1 VSGRLALESGAV
13 FDGVL
18 FGAEVGADGV
28 NGEVVFNTCM
38 TGYQEVASD
47 PSYAGQIVVMTYP
60 LIGNYGCTDAALESW
75 RLHARAMVVRELSPQ
90 IGHPRGERT
99 LSDELARWGV
109 PGLAGVDTR
118 ALTRHLREHGT
129 LRGVIAP
136 AAAMT
141 AAEQVARAA
150 ASAWVSDEDLVG
162 QVSIAS
168 PFEAYDEPLDE
179 TLERAVR
186 LAGNAGRFGDLRI
199 AVLDYGV
206 KRNMLR
212 AVRSRGASVVVLR
225 QDATI
230 DDVLAQSPH
239 GVILSNGP
247 GDPAR
252 IPHAVRLCQELLERR
267 VPLLGICL
275 GHQILGQAIGAT
287 TSRLK
292 FGHHGGNHPV
302 RDDATGAVFV
312 TSQNHEFQVDAS
324 SIPEGSGWYVS
335 ERNLNDGSVE
345 GLRHRTLPAFSVQ
358 YHPEG
363 APGPQ
368 DRGPV
373 FDEFLQMCSA
383 NSSTTLPEVSKDSLS
398 VRGVSLHAGTAP
410 AAGALNIA
418 PGSTAAAVAE
428 AAAEAS
434 TSTEKPRCV
443 LVIGSGPIIIGQA
456 AEFDYA
462 GTQACKALREEGI
475 RVVLVN
481 SNPATIM
488 TDDDTADAV
497 YVEPLTVPVLERIIA
512 AERPDGLLATLGG
525 QTGLN
530 LAVALDDA
538 GVLDRYGV
546 RLLGTPLAAIK
557 AAEDRELFKQLLI
570 DIGEPVP
577 VSATVS
583 TIAEA
588 RAFKEQE
595 GLPLVVRPAFTL
607 GGTGGGL
614 CETEDQYTETVL
626 NGLAASPIGQVLVE
640 RSLHGWR
647 ELEYEVMRDAS
658 GTCITVCN
666 MENLDPMGVHTGDSI
681 VVAPSQTLTDREHQ
695 QLRSAALRIISALR
709 IAGGCNVQF
718 ALAPDSHEYHV
729 IEVNPR
735 VSRSSALAS
744 KATGYPI
751 ARVAA
756 KIAAGLRLD
765 EITNMVT
772 QRTCAAFEPA
782 LDYCVVKIPRWPFD
796 KFPEADRRLGT
807 QMKSTGE
814 VMAIERSFEAAMTK
828 ALRSLEQPPPL
839 PDELRSSVLIDVPND
854 RRIFALL
861 EALRSGESVAAL
873 AQRSGYMPWFVER
886 LRGIVDA
893 EQQVRWSGLED
904 DAALRRAKRAGVSDS
919 RIAGLTGT
927 STAAVRERRV
937 AAGIV
942 PTYKC
947 VDTCAAEFEAAT
959 PYYYSTFEAENEKNT
974 SLSASTSLAANA
986 ANAEGE
992 NSERGGA
999 AGGAVVVLGS
1009 GPIRIGQGIEFD
1021 YCSVQAAMSLRARG
1035 VEAVMVNSNPE
1046 TVSTDF
1052 DTSSR
1057 LYFEPLDEEAAAA
1070 VIEEERAAGAVVQFG
1085 GQTAIN
1091 LAAPLAARG
1100 VQILGSGVE
1109 AIDAAEDRRQFEA
1122 LLRSLD
1128 IPQPQGAATEDF
1140 DEAVRIA
1147 EGIGF
1152 PVLVR
1157 PSYVLGGRAMEVVHS
1172 RAQLE
1177 RYLHTAMAALPRTAS
1192 GRRGTVLID
1201 KYLLGDELEVDAVC
1215 DGETVVIPGIM
1226 AHVERAGVHSGDSM
1240 AVYPAQGLGPDI
1252 ERQIVDHT
1260 TRMAIALGLRGLCN
1274 VQYVVH
1280 RNRVHVIEVNP
1291 RSSRT
1296 VPFISK
1302 VTGVPMVELATRV
1315 MRGETLRSLGW
1326 ESGLVPAR
1334 PLLAVKAPVF
1344 SMVKLT
1350 AVDTALGPE
1359 MKSTGEVMGVDTSLG
1374 AALEKAFVA
1383 ALGVVP
1389 LKGGALCSIADSDKA
1404 EALPVLMQLSAL
1416 GFTLYATEG
1425 TAQALRGAG
1434 VSAVVAGKLGN
1445 GRPNVVDVIEEGR
1458 VSLVINT
1465 VSHIQTDEL
1474 IFGGGDGT
1482 LLAQE
1487 GRSVKDGYTIRLAA
1501 AQRRIPCC
1509 TSLDTAR
1516 ALVEAMSR
1524 HRSGESYTVAPVRV
1538 YRDGAVGAAQS

>member
-1 VSGRLALESGAV
+1 MPDQIAGRLALESGAV
-13 FDGVL
+13 FEGVL
-18 FGAEVGADGV
+18 FGAAIDGEGV

-38 TGYQEVASD
+38 SGYQEVASD

-75 RLHARAMVVRELSPQ
+75 RVHARAMVVRELSPQ

-99 LSDELARWGV
+99 LSEELARWGV
-109 PGLAGVDTR
+109 PGIAGVDTR
-118 ALTRHLREHGT
+118 ALTRHLRERGT

-136 AAAMT
+136 AALISAE
-141 AAEQVARAA
+141 EQVARAA
-150 ASAWVSDEDLVG
+150 AAPWVSDQDLVG
-162 QVSIAS
+162 ETSISS
-168 PFEAYDEPLDE
+168 PFEVYEEGLDE

-186 LAGNAGRFGDLRI
+186 LAGNAGRHGDLRI
-199 AVLDYGV
+199 AVVDYGV

-212 AVRSRGASVVVLR
+212 AVRSRGATVMVLR
-225 QDATI
+225 QDATVE
-230 DDVLAQSPH
+230 DALAQSPH

-247 GDPAR
+247 GDPSR
-252 IPHAVRLCQELLERR
+252 LPHAVRLCQELLQRR

-302 RDDATGAVFV
+302 RDDTTGAVFV
-312 TSQNHEFQVDAS
+312 TSQNHEFQVDAE

-345 GLRHRTLPAFSVQ
+345 GLRHRELPAFSVQ

-373 FDEFLQMCSA
+373 FDEFLAMCARGTSQ
-383 NSSTTLPEVSKDSLS
+383 TPSLRS
-398 VRGVSLHAGTAP
+398 ESLHAGTAP
-410 AAGALNIA
+410 AAGAVNIA

-428 AAAEAS
+428 AAMESAQSA
-434 TSTEKPRCV
+434 EKPRCV
-443 LVIGSGPIIIGQA
+443 LVIGSGPIVIGQA

-488 TDDDTADAV
+488 TDDETADAV

-557 AAEDRELFKQLLI
+557 AAEDRELFKQLLV

-583 TIAEA
+583 SLAEA
-588 RAFKEQE
+588 RAFKQTE

-614 CETEDQYTETVL
+614 CETEDQYIETVL

-718 ALAPDSHEYHV
+718 ALAPDSHEYYV

-814 VMAIERSFEAAMTK
+814 VMAIERSFEAALTK
-828 ALRSLEQPPPL
+828 ALRSLEQPPPEAAQL
-839 PDELRSSVLIDVPND
+839 KSSVLVDVPND

-861 EALRSGESVAAL
+861 EALRGGAEVADL
-873 AQRSGYMPWFVER
+873 ARRSGYMPWFVER
-886 LRGIVDA
+886 LRSIVDA
-893 EQQVRWSGLED
+893 EEGMRWAGLD
-904 DAALRRAKRAGVSDS
+904 DAEALRRAKRAGISDS
-919 RIAGLTGT
+919 RIAGLAGT
-927 STAAVRERRV
+927 STQDVRERRR
-937 AAGIV
+937 ALGIV

-959 PYYYSTFEAENEKNT
+959 PYYYSTFEVEDEGPR
-974 SLSASTSLAANA
+974 TSLAASA
-986 ANAEGE
+986 AEAP
-992 NSERGGA
+992 
-999 AGGAVVVLGS
+999 VVVLGS

-1021 YCSVQAAMSLRARG
+1021 YCSVQAATALRAQG
-1035 VEAVMVNSNPE
+1035 ASAVMVNSNPE

-1052 DTSSR
+1052 DTSTR
-1057 LYFEPLDEEAAAA
+1057 LYFEPLDEEAASA
-1070 VIEEERAAGAVVQFG
+1070 VIEEEQAAGAVVQFG

-1100 VQILGSGVE
+1100 IPILGSGVD

-1172 RAQLE
+1172 RTQLE
-1177 RYLHTAMAALPRTAS
+1177 RYLHTAMAALPRTAH

-1201 KYLLGDELEVDAVC
+1201 KYLLGDEIEVDAVC

-1240 AVYPAQGLGPDI
+1240 AVYPAQGLDPEI

-1260 TRMAIALGLRGLCN
+1260 TRMALALGLRGLCN

-1326 ESGLVPAR
+1326 PSGLVPAR
-1334 PLLAVKAPVF
+1334 PLVAVKAPVF

-1350 AVDTALGPE
+1350 AVDPTLGPE
-1359 MKSTGEVMGVDTSLG
+1359 MKSTGEVMGVDVSLG
-1374 AALEKAFVA
+1374 AALEKSFLA
-1383 ALGVVP
+1383 ALGGVP
-1389 LKGGALCSIADSDKA
+1389 LQGGALCSIADGDKA

-1425 TAQALRGAG
+1425 TARALREAG
-1434 VSAVVAGKLGN
+1434 VSATVAGKLGN

-1465 VSHIQTDEL
+1465 VSHIQTDEPV
-1474 IFGGGDGT
+1474 FGGNSGS
-1482 LLAQE
+1482 LFEQE
-1487 GRSVKDGYTIRLAA
+1487 ERSVKDGYTIRLAA

-1524 HRSGESYTVAPVRV
+1524 HRSGQSYAVAPVRT
-1538 YRDGAVGAAQS
+1538 YREGAVGAAQQ